1 MFRPVLGESNVM
13 LSRQSTTGSMDP
25 WKWYMNSGYSVAM
38 FDCWREWPFADM
50 SPYNSYTS
58 DLATTNS
65 VKQTKTQ
72 TRYHLEPAIHQCSQ
86 QLSRDW
92 YSAYPAPQCITAFF
106 VGSPQQSPRNRRGPW
121 HFFVAPVGDLEF
133 HGFLDSPWDHLQSFL
148 TLLLGSI
155 SGTKWVGRTHSLVA
169 RVRLYYMCI

>member
-1 MFRPVLGESNVM
+1 MFELIFRAVLGESNVM
-13 LSRQSTTGSMDP
+13 LSRQSTTSNMDP
-25 WKWYMNSGYSVAM
+25 WKWCMNSGSSVAM

-58 DLATTNS
+58 DLATSTHNS

-72 TRYHLEPAIHQCSQ
+72 TGYHHEPAIHQCSQ

-106 VGSPQQSPRNRRGPW
+106 CWLSTAVSTESQRPLTL
-121 HFFVAPVGDLEF
+121 FVAPVGKAFAFFVL
-133 HGFLDSPWDHLQSFL
+133 GRSLGVPW
-148 TLLLGSI
+148 I
-155 SGTKWVGRTHSLVA
+155 PWVGKHIRYQMSWTNTLA
-169 RVRLYYMCI
+169 CG